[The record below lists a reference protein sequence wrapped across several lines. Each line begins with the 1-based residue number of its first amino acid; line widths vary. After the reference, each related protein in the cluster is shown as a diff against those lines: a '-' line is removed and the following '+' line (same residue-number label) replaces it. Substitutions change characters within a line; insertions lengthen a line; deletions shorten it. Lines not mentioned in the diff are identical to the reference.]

1 MAGNRRARTGN
12 RFRRR
17 GTADLKASFHFHQNR
32 RLALPLAPGSTVV
45 LVSSGAAIGGSW
57 LSGGYAGAK
66 RMQWWL
72 AGYAQKV
79 SDAKKLGIRNGTPYC
94 RNS

>member
-1 MAGNRRARTGN
+1 MSFSEAWN
-12 RFRRR
+12 
-17 GTADLKASFHFHQNR
+17 ADLKASFHR
-32 RLALPLAPGSTVV
+32 RQTGASLSRSAAGSSVV
-45 LVSSGAAIGGSW
+45 LVSSGAAIDGSP

-79 SDAKKLGIRNGTPYC
+79 SDARKLGIRFAALYC